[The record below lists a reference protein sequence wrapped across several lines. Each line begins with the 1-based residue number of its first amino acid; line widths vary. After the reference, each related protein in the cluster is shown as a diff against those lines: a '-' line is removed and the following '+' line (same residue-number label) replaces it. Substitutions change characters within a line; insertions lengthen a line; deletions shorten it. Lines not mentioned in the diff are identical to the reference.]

1 MGRSRPNFS
10 PKLEP
15 IHRTIKKVE
24 HSLTLTGDPLMFEGA
39 NHIYLLSNNQ
49 LSEGPKFYLIVIFIK
64 KNITLTKRVPLTQTG
79 PISPTV

>member
-10 PKLEP
+10 PQLEP

-24 HSLTLTGDPLMFEGA
+24 HSLTLTGDHLMFEGA

-64 KNITLTKRVPLTQTG
+64 KKI
-79 PISPTV
+79 

>member
-24 HSLTLTGDPLMFEGA
+24 HSLTLTGDRLMFEGA

-49 LSEGPKFYLIVIFIK
+49 LSEGPKFDLIVIFIK